1 MTVPS
6 QEGQNPAYR
15 LTQLPDAGSRVR
27 LGWRYEERRMSGQ
40 GDELAGKVFDARCAA
55 LALAVEFSAGSYQ
68 LKPADVERL
77 ADRWLGYLLSQT
89 VVLRV
94 RVSPAT
100 FRKDDPASSRPTQYT
115 DLGGGAVAVTMQDNE
130 YVTLT
135 ADPTDAAGNPTA
147 DSGLTWAADNT
158 ALVTL
163 VPSADGT
170 MCNAGAAGGLGTV
183 NITVTDA
190 AGVVSP
196 ADPITITAGPP
207 TTLGIAAGTPVVI
220 PPGGVP
226 VPA

>member
-1 MTVPS
+1 
-6 QEGQNPAYR
+6 
-15 LTQLPDAGSRVR
+15 
-27 LGWRYEERRMSGQ
+27 MSGQ
-40 GDELAGKVFDARCAA
+40 GDDLAGKIFNARCEA
-55 LALAVEFSAGSYQ
+55 LALAVEFAAGSYQ
-68 LKPADVERL
+68 LNPADVERL

-89 VVLRV
+89 TVLRV

-100 FRKDDPASSRPTQYT
+100 FLVADPGSSRPTTFT

-147 DSGLTWAADNT
+147 DTGLTWAADNT

-163 VPSADGT
+163 TPSADGT
-170 MCNAGAAGGLGTV
+170 MCNVGAATGGGLGTV
-183 NITVTDA
+183 NVTVTDA

-207 TTLGIAAGTPVVI
+207 TTLGIAAGTPTAI
-220 PPGGVP
+220 PAGGVP
-226 VPA
+226 VP

>member
-1 MTVPS
+1 
-6 QEGQNPAYR
+6 
-15 LTQLPDAGSRVR
+15 
-27 LGWRYEERRMSGQ
+27 MSGQ
-40 GDELAGKVFDARCAA
+40 GDALAARVFEARCRA
-55 LALAVEFSAGSYQ
+55 LDLAVEFSVANYQ
-68 LKPADVERL
+68 ARPADVERL
-77 ADRWLGYLLSQT
+77 ADRWLAYLLSHAA
-89 VVLRV
+89 VLRV

-100 FRKDDPASSRPTQYT
+100 FRKDNPASSRPTQYT

-170 MCNAGAAGGLGTV
+170 MCNVGSAGGLGTV

-190 AGVVSP
+190 GGVVSP
-196 ADPITITAGPP
+196 ADPITIVSGPP
-207 TTLGIAAGTPVVI
+207 TTLGISAGTPTVI
-220 PPGGVP
+220 PSGGVP
-226 VPA
+226 TPA